1 MLLTSLTTLSYE
13 TLSTAYFRHLKQ
25 ARKIENF
32 QQFQLS
38 LGRCFI
44 VFDHSKVARNVFFN
58 KCWAHIKGGLTLFDT
73 ETVCFALVKYCIFM
87 NVKTVQIS

>member
-44 VFDHSKVARNVFFN
+44 VFASHKMVCQLS
-58 KCWAHIKGGLTLFDT
+58 IKGLTFRVGRSHFD
-73 ETVCFALVKYCIFM
+73 A
-87 NVKTVQIS
+87 